1 MTFPPPRVTDGVAD
15 VTLGDGFPIKPRRR
29 PAGGTTERAVELGAV
44 RRRAGGTDDGALC
57 DARMPA
63 SVSVAFRR
71 AVAHVRA
78 EISVPTPA
86 DVISSD
92 PAQALSCICDA
103 VRRAYARGSCGPI
116 GCGPRA
122 VEILERLRHAF
133 VEEIDVV
140 RESLQDGELCR
151 ALHALDVVREEIDR
165 DETHQ
170 FVTALKS
177 DDALDLVVEI
187 AHDMR
192 SPLTA
197 ILLLTEAVRRARSS
211 AGDQLHARQLGLV
224 YTAAF
229 GLNALANDVIA
240 LARGGDRLL
249 ERTQV
254 AFSMSDLMQSTADI
268 LRPIAEER
276 RLTLQVTTPPID
288 WRIGQPIA
296 LGRVLLNL
304 TANALKYTTAGQVS
318 MSAVDLSSTHVRVEI
333 TDTGPGIPADV
344 LPQLFEPF
352 GKRPR
357 ASGGRRFSRTG
368 LGLAICRKL
377 LRAMGSQLWV
387 ESAAGKGTRLY
398 FDLPL
403 AVGAESDMP
412 SLASDTAKL

>member
-1 MTFPPPRVTDGVAD
+1 VTDGFAD
-15 VTLGDGFPIKPRRR
+15 VTSGDGFPIKPSRRR
-29 PAGGTTERAVELGAV
+29 SGGTTERAVELGAV
-44 RRRAGGTDDGALC
+44 RRRAGGTDDG
-57 DARMPA
+57 PA
-63 SVSVAFRR
+63 SDLRMAGPVSVAFRR
-71 AVAHVRA
+71 AVARVKV
-78 EISVPTPA
+78 EISVPPPA
-86 DVISSD
+86 AVISAD
-92 PAQALSCICDA
+92 PAHALSCICEA
-103 VRRAYARGSCGPI
+103 VRRAFARGSCGPI
-116 GCGPRA
+116 GCGPLA
-122 VEILERLRHAF
+122 VEVLERLRHAF

-165 DETHQ
+165 DETHR
-170 FVTALKS
+170 FLTALKS

-197 ILLLTEAVRRARSS
+197 ILLLTEAVRRSRAS
-211 AGDQLHARQLGLV
+211 AGDQVHARQLGLV

-249 ERTQV
+249 ERAQG

-318 MSAVDLSSTHVRVEI
+318 MSAVDLSSTHVRFEI

-344 LPQLFEPF
+344 MPQLFEPF
-352 GKRPR
+352 GKRAPT
-357 ASGGRRFSRTG
+357 SGGRRFSRTG

-377 LRAMGSQLWV
+377 LRGMGSRLWV
-387 ESAAGKGTRLY
+387 ESAAGEGTRFY
-398 FDLPL
+398 FELAL
-403 AVGAESDMP
+403 AVGAESDIP
-412 SLASDTAKL
+412 TLASETPRL